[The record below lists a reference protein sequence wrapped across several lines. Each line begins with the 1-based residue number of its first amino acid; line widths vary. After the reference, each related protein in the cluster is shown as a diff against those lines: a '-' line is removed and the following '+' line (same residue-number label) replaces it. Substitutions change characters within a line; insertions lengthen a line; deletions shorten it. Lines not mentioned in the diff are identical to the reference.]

1 MKPLEYI
8 ATNYGLVALRKLYF
22 PIRRQPDTQGGDYP
36 QQGEVNVSEGP
47 LSMLGTPVVSRLTLK
62 SQDESVSLDIDTA
75 IIAVSRTKNVV
86 RNEVAGRNGTV
97 KELVS
102 ASDYYLTIKGGL
114 FESDPYTYPQQLMA
128 TFNTLMN
135 LNEPLKVESD
145 YLQLFDIYEIVVTRH
160 KAPQRRGVQNAQLF
174 EITALED
181 KPLELIIEEEE
192 QDENA

>member
-8 ATNYGLVALRKLYF
+8 ATNYGLVAIRKLYF
-22 PIRRQPDTQGGDYP
+22 PVGKQQEANAGDYP
-36 QQGEVNVSEGP
+36 EQGEVNVSDAP
-47 LSMLGTPVVSRLTLK
+47 LSMLGTPVVSRLTLR
-62 SQDESVSLDIDTA
+62 SQDETISLDIDTA
-75 IIAVSRTKNVV
+75 IIEVSRTKNVI
-86 RNEVAGRNGTV
+86 RNKVAGRDGTV

-114 FESDPYTYPQQLMA
+114 FEAEPYTYPQQQMA
-128 TFNTLMN
+128 TFNALMD

-145 YLQLFDIYEIVVTRH
+145 YLQLFDVYEIVVTRH
-160 KAPQRRGVQNAQLF
+160 KSPQRRGVQNAQLF

-192 QDENA
+192 QHENA